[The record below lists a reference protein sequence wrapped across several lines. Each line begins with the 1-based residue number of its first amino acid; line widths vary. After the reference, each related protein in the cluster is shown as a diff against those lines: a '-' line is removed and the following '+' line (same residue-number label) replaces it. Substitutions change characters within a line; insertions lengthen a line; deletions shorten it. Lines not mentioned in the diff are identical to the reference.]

1 MSDHTAVG
9 ATESAS
15 VPTPYPAADRA
26 PAANGAAASVP
37 GRRAAD
43 SPGGRSVSTKATDRT
58 LNILLHAAE
67 RDVRIGLTVIV
78 DGLVV
83 SGTLVGS
90 VAYCRALADQFVA
103 DAGGTGM
110 DEEFAESFHELVDDA
125 YAAAH
130 GDRRHPSDPDAYD
143 QAVQFIHL
151 VDARYVNGSEI
162 LPHGRRGVLWR
173 GRACDVTGW
182 SLGELIPK

>member
-15 VPTPYPAADRA
+15 VPTPFPAADRA
-26 PAANGAAASVP
+26 PAPAGASTSVP

-43 SPGGRSVSTKATDRT
+43 VPGGRATSVRATDRT

-67 RDVRIGLTVIV
+67 REVRIGLTVAI

-83 SGTLVGS
+83 SGTLVGT
-90 VAYCRALADQFVA
+90 VAYCRALADQFIA

-110 DEEFAESFHELVDDA
+110 DEEFAESFHALVDDA
-125 YAAAH
+125 YGAAH

-151 VDARYVNGSEI
+151 VDARYVNGAEI

-173 GRACDVTGW
+173 GRAADVTGW

>member
-1 MSDHTAVG
+1 MSDHSAVG
-9 ATESAS
+9 TTESAS
-15 VPTPYPAADRA
+15 VPAPYPAADRA
-26 PAANGAAASVP
+26 PAPAGAPASAP

-43 SPGGRSVSTKATDRT
+43 VPGGRAASAKATDRT
-58 LNILLHAAE
+58 LNLLLHAAE
-67 RDVRIGLTVIV
+67 RDVRIGLTVAI

-83 SGTLVGS
+83 SGTLVGT
-90 VAYCRALADQFVA
+90 VAYCRALADQFIA

-110 DEEFAESFHELVDDA
+110 DEEFAESFHALVDDA
-125 YAAAH
+125 YGAAH
-130 GDRRHPSDPDAYD
+130 GDRRQPSDPDAYD
-143 QAVQFIHL
+143 QAVQFVHL
-151 VDARYVNGSEI
+151 ADARYVNGSEI